1 MIGKSVKGSSA
12 GGLVAYLAGP
22 GKANEHES
30 PELVVGSFD
39 VELLMSDVGRDL
51 TSEKAR
57 IGLARALNSPA
68 KRFGKEATMNLW
80 HVPISCPPGE
90 QPTLDEWR
98 LAAFSM
104 VEKLRV
110 DEGYRWALVKHGA
123 NRDGLDH
130 AHLVIQRTHTE
141 TGKLASVAYDFK
153 RVNAA
158 TELTARELGLTELA
172 EQQHFLPKS
181 QQRTDLEP
189 RELSGR
195 VERIH
200 LKITEALEHSDGTT
214 AGFQAQL
221 TARGIKPRAVS
232 HGDRAGYAF
241 AEVDRADV
249 WLTGKQ
255 ARWTPEVL
263 RAAVIE
269 RRQEVT
275 AEKVAQDREQQRLEV
290 RDVSPAAGSSMSQQ
304 SLVPDLGR
312 VKEFQA
318 VNSAAADA
326 YTQAKSTIA
335 QLDQQLDDVQ
345 DQAYDLE
352 HTAREVENE
361 WTAARGK
368 ATMVD
373 LGRVQRA
380 RELIERRQQLVRLE
394 RQVTQLV
401 AKRPE
406 GLGRREYKRE
416 VEQATEQLEARRQQH
431 YRAERS
437 FADSK
442 EWRPNSPIYGAQD
455 PSQVIEL
462 ADTAAAAAIERQEQA
477 HNAAAQ
483 ARGARREVER
493 LTEARKTAQQTA
505 AQTWGEW
512 VQASRELAIQQY
524 RQEPTAEN
532 LAEAARVEVLTR
544 PTWAQRDVAGT
555 GTTADALRQELA
567 AARISAGITDPDA
580 SSAEILTGE
589 LRHRITQHHDELA
602 RQPSYEPARAR
613 PNTNDQGADG
623 GIER

>member
-1 MIGKSVKGSSA
+1 
-12 GGLVAYLAGP
+12 
-22 GKANEHES
+22 
-30 PELVVGSFD
+30 
-39 VELLMSDVGRDL
+39 MSDVGRDL

-110 DEGYRWALVKHGA
+110 DEYYRWALVKHGA

-141 TGKLASVAYDFK
+141 TGKLASVAFDFK

-158 TELTARELGLTELA
+158 AELTARELGLTELA

-189 RELSGR
+189 RELTGR

-200 LKITEALEHSDGTT
+200 LKINEALEHSDGTT
-214 AGFQAQL
+214 ADFQAQL
-221 TARGIKPRAVS
+221 TARGIKARAVS
-232 HGDRAGYAF
+232 HDGRAGYAF

-275 AEKVAQDREQQRLEV
+275 AEKATQIRDQQLEV
-290 RDVSPAAGSSMSQQ
+290 RDVSPAAASSMPQQ
-304 SLVPDLGR
+304 SPVPDLAR

-318 VNSAAADA
+318 VNAAAADA

-335 QLDQQLDDVQ
+335 QLDQQLDDAQ
-345 DQAYDLE
+345 EQAYDLE

-361 WTAARGK
+361 WKAARDK

-373 LGRVQRA
+373 LARVQQA

-394 RQVTQLV
+394 RQVAQLT

-416 VEQATEQLEARRQQH
+416 VEQATEQLEALRQQH

-442 EWRPNSPIYGAQD
+442 EWRPNSPIYSAQD
-455 PSQVIEL
+455 PPQVIEL
-462 ADTAAAAAIERQEQA
+462 ADGAAAAAAERHEQA
-477 HNAAAQ
+477 QIATAQ
-483 ARGARREVER
+483 ARSARRQVEELAQLR
-493 LTEARKTAQQTA
+493 ETAQQTA
-505 AQTWGEW
+505 TRAWGEW
-512 VQASRELAIQQY
+512 AQASRDLAIEEY

-544 PTWAQRDVAGT
+544 PPWAQREVAGT
-555 GTTADALRQELA
+555 GEIADALRQDSLPRGSAPGSPTLTPQAPRYSPTSCATESRSTTTSWRDSHLTSRPAPAPTPTTRARTAASSGSHERPLPDLHPDVDGDEVGAGLA
-567 AARISAGITDPDA
+567 A
-580 SSAEILTGE
+580 SSA
-589 LRHRITQHHDELA
+589 
-602 RQPSYEPARAR
+602 P
-613 PNTNDQGADG
+613 
-623 GIER
+623 

>member
-22 GKANEHES
+22 GKANEHEN
-30 PELVVGSFD
+30 PGLVVGSFD

-51 TSEKAR
+51 TSEKVR

-68 KRFGKEATMNLW
+68 KRFGKEATMNVW

-104 VEKLRV
+104 AEKLGV

-123 NRDGLDH
+123 SRDGLDH

-141 TGKLASVAYDFK
+141 TGKLASVAYDYK

-158 TELTARELGLTELA
+158 AELTARELGLTELA
-172 EQQHFLPKS
+172 EQQHFLRKS

-189 RELSGR
+189 RELTGR

-200 LKITEALEHSDGTT
+200 LKINEALEHSDGTT
-214 AGFQAQL
+214 ADFQAQL
-221 TARGIKPRAVS
+221 TARGIKARAVS
-232 HGDRAGYAF
+232 HDDRAGVAF
-241 AEVDRADV
+241 AESDRADV

-275 AEKVAQDREQQRLEV
+275 AEKVAQDLEHQQREV
-290 RDVSPAAGSSMSQQ
+290 RDVSPAAAGVSQQ
-304 SLVPDLGR
+304 SAAPGPSR
-312 VKEFQA
+312 IKELQA
-318 VNSAAADA
+318 VNTAAADA
-326 YTQAKSTIA
+326 YKQANSTVA
-335 QLDQQLDDVQ
+335 RLDQQLDDAK
-345 DQAYDLE
+345 DQAYEL
-352 HTAREVENE
+352 HNTAREAEDE
-361 WTAARGK
+361 WTAARST
-368 ATMVD
+368 ATMTD
-373 LGRVQRA
+373 QARVQQA

-394 RQVTQLV
+394 RQVAQLA

-416 VEQATEQLEARRQQH
+416 VEQATEQLEARRQQQ

-437 FADSK
+437 FADSE
-442 EWRPNSPIYGAQD
+442 EWRPNSPIYGVQD
-455 PSQVIEL
+455 PSQVIEM
-462 ADTAAAAAIERQEQA
+462 ANAAAAAAAERQKL
-477 HNAAAQ
+477 AQ
-483 ARGARREVER
+483 AATARASSAHRRIEQ
-493 LTEARKTAQQTA
+493 LTQRRKTAQQTA
-505 AQTWGEW
+505 THTWGEW
-512 VQASRELAIQQY
+512 VQAYSELAIEEY
-524 RQEPTAEN
+524 RQKPTAEN

-544 PTWAQRDVAGT
+544 PPWAQREVAGT
-555 GTTADALRQELA
+555 GKTADALRQELA

-580 SSAEILTGE
+580 PSAATLTDE
-589 LRHRITQHHDELA
+589 LRQRITQHQNELA
-602 RQPSYEPARAR
+602 NQPSHEPPRAR
-613 PNTNDQGADG
+613 THTNDQGQDG
-623 GIER
+623 GIDR